1 MKSFEEQFYLENP
14 SRYQIIKRDIRLF
27 FWLLKRALMWLGK
40 GLLIRIAYK
49 KAKNSGKPLVIEEVI
64 RD

>member
-14 SRYQIIKRDIRLF
+14 SRYQIIKRDVRLF

-40 GLLIRIAYK
+40 GLLVRIAYK

>member
-1 MKSFEEQFYLENP
+1 MKSFEEEFYLENP

-40 GLLIRIAYK
+40 GLLIRNAYK

-64 RD
+64 KD

>member
-14 SRYQIIKRDIRLF
+14 SRYQIIKRDLRLF

-64 RD
+64 KD

>member
-1 MKSFEEQFYLENP
+1 MKSFEEQFYLANP
-14 SRYQIIKRDIRLF
+14 SRYQIIKRDVRLF

>member
-1 MKSFEEQFYLENP
+1 MKSFEEEFYLENP

-27 FWLLKRALMWLGK
+27 FWLLKRGLMWLGK

-64 RD
+64 KD

>member
-14 SRYQIIKRDIRLF
+14 SRYQIIKRDVRLF
-27 FWLLKRALMWLGK
+27 FWLLKRGQMWLGK

-64 RD
+64 KD

>member
-14 SRYQIIKRDIRLF
+14 SRYQIIKRDVRLF
-27 FWLLKRALMWLGK
+27 FWLQKRALMWLGK

-64 RD
+64 KD

>member
-64 RD
+64 KD

>member
-14 SRYQIIKRDIRLF
+14 SRYQIIKRDLRLF

>member
-14 SRYQIIKRDIRLF
+14 SRYQIIKRDVRLF
-27 FWLLKRALMWLGK
+27 FWPLKRALMWLGK

-49 KAKNSGKPLVIEEVI
+49 KAKNSWKPLVIEEVI

>member
-1 MKSFEEQFYLENP
+1 MRSFEEQFYLENP
-14 SRYQIIKRDIRLF
+14 TRLQIIKRDLLLF
-27 FWLLKRALMWLGK
+27 LWLLKRALMWLGK

>member
-14 SRYQIIKRDIRLF
+14 SRYQIIIRDIRLF

>member
-14 SRYQIIKRDIRLF
+14 SRYQVIKRDVRLF

>member
-1 MKSFEEQFYLENP
+1 MKSFEEEFYLENP

-40 GLLIRIAYK
+40 GFLIRIAYK

-64 RD
+64 KG

>member
-14 SRYQIIKRDIRLF
+14 SRYQIIKRDVSLF

-64 RD
+64 KD

>member
-14 SRYQIIKRDIRLF
+14 SRYQIIKRDVRLF

-49 KAKNSGKPLVIEEVI
+49 KAKNSGKPLVIEKVI

>member
-14 SRYQIIKRDIRLF
+14 SRYQIIKRDVRLF